1 MRVLNHS
8 LSEEIMKTGSLIIF
22 LSIIFCLIAIPAMA
36 SVEVGHVNV
45 RPSGDLESG
54 RSNVTADLQ
63 MNFISIGGQTFP
75 SDESISL
82 RTELENPV
90 WTYSIILDG
99 VENPRPPVS
108 RKQLD
113 LSGWELS
120 YENVDEN
127 VKVSLKGMAPN
138 VDSSREIVVV
148 SVNVATPGGRIKETV
163 KNVTAFVANPGE
175 LKGDISSVKD
185 AYSKLEKDIAQSKA
199 DGIDVSKA
207 EAKAKDALKSLN
219 SAAGASYSNAQIY
232 IKNAN
237 TYIKD
242 AYSMLD
248 LGMSKK
254 TIEDAKET
262 IDKADEWISYFKT
275 EKGLG
280 SDPRLAPIVTK
291 REFAAEYTADAKNLY
306 DSGKYT
312 EAKKRA
318 DEAYKKANEVFT
330 ETQELNAE
338 LEASPVGF
346 ALPDL
351 SGILVY
357 IVGIIVV
364 VIVIFGLLR
373 FMKNR
378 GGRGG
383 GGGGSFGSRERP
395 RKKSTAHQYDELF

>member
-22 LSIIFCLIAIPAMA
+22 LSLLFCFIAVPAMA

-54 RSNVTADLQ
+54 KSNVTADLQ

-127 VKVSLKGMAPN
+127 VKVSLKGMAPK
-138 VDSSREIVVV
+138 VDSSREIEVV
-148 SVNVATPGGRIKETV
+148 SVNVATPGGRVKETV

-383 GGGGSFGSRERP
+383 GGGGSFGSRVRP